1 MSQPSTR
8 PSNNLT
14 ALSAHQKRQL
24 AASVRAVVGVDAG
37 KFAHTLVVRPA
48 GGADSRPMSVPV
60 TREGFER
67 AVAAIHAAAPA
78 APPADVLVGLEFAG
92 TYGFTFAHYLH
103 DQGYQ
108 VVSVLAAHTKHR
120 KEVTHNQAIK
130 TDAKDAA
137 VITDLVAQGK
147 FVGFAFLAQP
157 YAELRYLVSARE
169 HVTTLRNAALTRLIA
184 VLDVVFPEYERL
196 FGDLAKPTA
205 LAVLAAFPGPAALL
219 AAPKR
224 RVLAVLHRASRGHV
238 GPERYEA
245 LMAAARDTL
254 ALPGAQGVLKDE
266 LPLIIARLELCDAQL
281 ATLKQRMI
289 ATMRELPE
297 AAALL
302 TIPGVAPVTAAT
314 FLGCVGDPTAYTS
327 SAQILKLAGLS
338 LVERSSGV
346 TQGRRRLSK
355 RGKPVLRRHAFMFAL
370 RSVRADGLYRT
381 EFERLLKNTGGKKL
395 PALAAISRKALR
407 LMFRVACECR
417 PYVPAAEWK
426 AAGDRPGSAAAAD
439 RSAA

>member
-1 MSQPSTR
+1 MRQPTS
-8 PSNNLT
+8 LT
-14 ALSAHQKRQL
+14 ALAPHQKRQL
-24 AASVRAVVGVDAG
+24 AAHARAVVGVDAG

-48 GGADSRPMSVPV
+48 GGADSKPVAVPV
-60 TREGFER
+60 TRAGF
-67 AVAAIHAAAPA
+67 AAAIRAIQMAAPGVV
-78 APPADVLVGLEFAG
+78 PGKILVGLEFAG

-103 DQGYQ
+103 DHGYP
-108 VVSVLAAHTKHR
+108 VVSVLAAHTKHW
-120 KEVTHNQAIK
+120 KEVTHNQALK
-130 TDAKDAA
+130 TDAKDTA

-147 FVGFAFLAQP
+147 FVGFAFLARP

-169 HVTTLRNAALTRLIA
+169 HVTTLRNAAITRLIA

-224 RVLAVLHRASRGHV
+224 RVLAVLHRASRGHL
-238 GPERYEA
+238 GRERYDA
-245 LMAAARDTL
+245 LMAAARETL

-266 LPLIIARLELCDAQL
+266 LPLIIQRIELCNAQL
-281 ATLKQRMI
+281 ATLKERMV
-289 ATMRELPE
+289 ATMQEIPE
-297 AAALL
+297 AKALL
-302 TIPGVAPVTAAT
+302 TIPRVAPVTAAT
-314 FLGCVGDPTAYTS
+314 FLGCVGDPKAYTS

-370 RSVRADGLYRT
+370 RSVRADGLYRAD
-381 EFERLLKNTGGKKL
+381 FERLLKNNGGKKL
-395 PALAAISRKALR
+395 PALTAISRKALK
-407 LMFRVACECR
+407 LMFRVAREGR
-417 PYVPAAEWK
+417 PYVPMADWA
-426 AAGDRPGSAAAAD
+426 AAGHRTALASKEDRVAA
-439 RSAA
+439 